1 MDGFRLNMSSN
12 RIALL
17 LGGIIALSFV
27 FGILMFL
34 SPEDRAWKI
43 EETYKKYQAR
53 QEVRAQLRSSPS
65 ISPARSRAIP

>member
-1 MDGFRLNMSSN
+1 MSSN

-53 QEVRAQLRSSPS
+53 QEVRAQLRSRLSNSSSDTGVAP
-65 ISPARSRAIP
+65 

>member
-1 MDGFRLNMSSN
+1 MSSN
-12 RIALL
+12 SIALL
-17 LGGIIALSFV
+17 LGGIVVLSFV
-27 FGILMFL
+27 FGIFMFL
-34 SPEDRAWKI
+34 PPENRAQKI